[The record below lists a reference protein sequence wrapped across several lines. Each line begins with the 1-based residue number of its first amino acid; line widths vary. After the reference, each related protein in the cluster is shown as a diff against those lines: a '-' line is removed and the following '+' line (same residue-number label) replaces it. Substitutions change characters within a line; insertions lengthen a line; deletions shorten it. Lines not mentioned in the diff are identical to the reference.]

1 MLRQMH
7 ATAVAARNHVEAFFC
22 DCLLDAVREL
32 LPDDVE
38 PAGADLRATVIVR
51 AVEAQEVPDV
61 APEEE
66 LVAVLSQLVEAL
78 KVCIASTQHTNCSM
92 SVRLCSICSDRSV
105 RVWLI
110 SLAKSNEPFST
121 QAVRPAF
128 QYMVTVSARH
138 SVPCARFVP
147 PEHVCSCRSCTRSIH
162 SFTVIIVSSMAV
174 PCS

>member
-78 KVCIASTQHTNCSM
+78 KVCIALQA
-92 SVRLCSICSDRSV
+92 LSI
-105 RVWLI
+105 
-110 SLAKSNEPFST
+110 
-121 QAVRPAF
+121 Q
-128 QYMVTVSARH
+128 TVAC
-138 SVPCARFVP
+138 P
-147 PEHVCSCRSCTRSIH
+147 
-162 SFTVIIVSSMAV
+162 
-174 PCS
+174 